1 MWYNGAVNARSENR
15 IEMVLE
21 FLGRKGAYFILR
33 QLLEGPQRFGEL
45 QERTQLLPRTLS
57 LRLKEMEAAS
67 LVTRHRFAEVPP
79 RVVYELTPRAEK
91 LKPVMDALEEW
102 AREA

>member
-21 FLGRKGAYFILR
+21 FLGQKGAYLILR

-57 LRLKEMEAAS
+57 LRLKEMEAAG